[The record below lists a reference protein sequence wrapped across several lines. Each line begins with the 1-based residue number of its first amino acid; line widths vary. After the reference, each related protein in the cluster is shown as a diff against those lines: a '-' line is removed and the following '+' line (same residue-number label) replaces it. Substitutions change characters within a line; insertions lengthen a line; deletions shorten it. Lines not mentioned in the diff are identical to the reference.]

1 MGESAVDFTGSIPDA
16 YDRHLGPVLF
26 EPFADELATR
36 LPAGERVRVLEL
48 ACGTGIVTR
57 RLRDALHPSASLVAT
72 DLNQAMVDHARGALG
87 DLDVAWQVAD
97 AQELPFADGSF
108 DVVVCQ
114 FGFMF
119 LPDKARGFREARRV
133 LADGG
138 LLLVSVWQS
147 IDANPV
153 AAALQRVL
161 TERFAADPPR
171 FLGTPYGYHE
181 RERHEADVRAGGFE
195 DVRFD
200 DVRLR
205 GAGPSAAH
213 FAYGWVHG
221 SPLRHE
227 LVERGGDDDELVD
240 VITAAFIDL
249 AGDSPFTPELAA
261 TVITARR

>member
-1 MGESAVDFTGSIPDA
+1 MRGGAVDFTGSIPDA
-16 YDRHLGPVLF
+16 YDRNLGPVLF
-26 EPFADELATR
+26 EPFADELAAR
-36 LPAGERVRVLEL
+36 LPAGERLRVLEL

-57 RLRDALHPSASLVAT
+57 RLRDALHPSARLIAT
-72 DLNQAMVDHARGALG
+72 DLNRAMVDHARGALG
-87 DLDVAWQVAD
+87 DLDVDWQVAD

-108 DVVVCQ
+108 DIVVCQ

-119 LPDKARGFREARRV
+119 LPDKPLGFREARRV

-138 LLLVSVWQS
+138 LLLLNVWQS
-147 IDANPV
+147 IEANPV
-153 AAALQRVL
+153 VAALQQVL
-161 TERFAADPPR
+161 ATMFAADPPR
-171 FLGTPYGYHE
+171 FLATPYGYHE
-181 RERHEADVRAGGFE
+181 RDRHQADLRAGGFE

-200 DVRLR
+200 DIRVR

-227 LVERGGDDDELVD
+227 LVERGADDDELVD
-240 VITAAFIDL
+240 VITRAFIGL
-249 AGDSPFTPELAA
+249 AGDAPFTPELAA

>member
-1 MGESAVDFTGSIPDA
+1 MGGGAADFTGSIPDA

-26 EPFADELATR
+26 EPFADELVTR

-57 RLRDALHPSASLVAT
+57 RLRNALHPSASLVAT
-72 DLNQAMVDHARGALG
+72 DLNRAMVDHASGALG

-97 AQELPFADGSF
+97 AQALPFADGSF
-108 DVVVCQ
+108 DIVVCQ

-119 LPDKARGFREARRV
+119 LPDKALGFGEARRV

-138 LLLVSVWQS
+138 LLLVSIWQS
-147 IDANPV
+147 IEANPV
-153 AAALQRVL
+153 VAALQRLL
-161 TERFAADPPR
+161 TEMFAAGPPR
-171 FLGTPYGYHE
+171 FLDTPYGYHE
-181 RERHEADVRAGGFE
+181 RDRHQADVRAGGFE

-205 GAGPSAAH
+205 GAGRSAAH

-227 LVERGGDDDELVD
+227 LVERGCDDDELVRA
-240 VITAAFIDL
+240 ITAAFIGL
-249 AGDSPFTPELAA
+249 VGDSPFAPELAA